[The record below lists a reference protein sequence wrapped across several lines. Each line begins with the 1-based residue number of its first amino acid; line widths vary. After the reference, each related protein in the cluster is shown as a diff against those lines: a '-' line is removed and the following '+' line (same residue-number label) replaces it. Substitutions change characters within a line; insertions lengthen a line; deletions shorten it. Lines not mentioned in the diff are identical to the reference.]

1 MLEIKQI
8 VDQSFID
15 RLKNISVILEKMS
28 QLETELNLLNVNV
41 ELEIRINTGNS

>member
-15 RLKNISVILEKMS
+15 RLKKISVILDKMS
-28 QLETELNLLNVNV
+28 QLEKELKSLDVNI
-41 ELEIRINTGNS
+41 EIKINTGNS